1 MRRSVQLAAVLLT
14 SALGVSAGVGA
25 GADDAIQAQRAAA
38 NDRYRDLMAEG
49 RNAEAV
55 AAGLDVVV
63 LTRQLHGEGSPEL
76 ASPLTNLATSQLRN
90 GDLRDAES
98 SYQAAI
104 DILVK
109 HEGFLSMRLVNPLLG
124 LGEAFVR
131 DEQFA
136 LATETY
142 ERALHI
148 NHVNEGLYNPDQGTI
163 RDGLTEGY
171 LGLQDLEMANLH
183 QDAQVFAKQRRLGAN
198 DPALVEAYTKLG
210 RWYDRSR
217 QPELARLAYQ
227 NAARLTE
234 SIEGEESPALV
245 DLLLETARTYRDQAL
260 LPADPD
266 STQSPANLLALSGV
280 TLKKA
285 LEAAKGADPPDPAL
299 VARVNVE
306 LGDLNLVWGKR
317 TTAMA
322 RYLDAWQVLSANP
335 ELEDERNGY
344 FAEPSRIFGP
354 AAPGIYPAPSR
365 NAPAPAGKNLE
376 PGFVVVRFDVDTSGR
391 VVAPTA
397 IEADPANLLEKQVTN
412 ALAKSL
418 YRPRFEDGA
427 PVVAAGLISRH
438 EFRYAPD
445 KLRKKDETPA
455 VEADQPLEQPT
466 SGDGS

>member
-1 MRRSVQLAAVLLT
+1 MRRSFRLAAVLLA
-14 SALGVSAGVGA
+14 SVLGGGA
-25 GADDAIQAQRAAA
+25 GADDVIQAQRAAA
-38 NDRYRDLMAEG
+38 HDRYRDLLAEG
-49 RNAEAV
+49 RNTEAV
-55 AAGLDVVV
+55 AAGLDVVM
-63 LTRQLHGEGSPEL
+63 LTKQLHGEASPEL
-76 ASPLTNLATSQLRN
+76 ASPLTNLATAQLRN

-124 LGEAFVR
+124 LGEAYVR
-131 DEQFA
+131 DGQYA

-148 NHVNEGLYNPDQGTI
+148 NHVNEGLYNPDQVAI

-171 LGLQDLEMANLH
+171 LGLLDLEMANLH
-183 QDAQVFAKQRRLGAN
+183 QDAQVYAKQRRLDAN

-210 RWYDRSR
+210 RWYDRSK

-227 NAARLTE
+227 SAARLTE
-234 SIEGEESPALV
+234 TIDGEESPALV
-245 DLLLETARTYRDQAL
+245 DLMLELARTYRDQAL
-260 LPADPD
+260 LPANPD
-266 STQSPANLLALSGV
+266 SSQSPANLLALSGV

-285 LEAAKGADPPDPAL
+285 LNAAEAADPPDPAQL
-299 VARVNVE
+299 ARVHVE

-317 TTAMA
+317 NSAMA
-322 RYLDAWQVLSANP
+322 RYRDAWQALSANP
-335 ELEDERNGY
+335 DLEDERNGY

-354 AAPGIYPAPSR
+354 VAPGIYPEPSR
-365 NAPAPAGKNLE
+365 KAPAPAGKRLE
-376 PGFVVVRFDVDTSGR
+376 PGFVVVRFDVDASGR
-391 VVAPTA
+391 VVAPTV
-397 IEADPANLLEKQVTN
+397 IEADPANLIEEQVAD

-418 YRPRFEDGA
+418 FRPRIVDGA
-427 PVVAAGLISRH
+427 PVVAAGLIARH

-445 KLRKKDETPA
+445 RLEKKDGEPA
-455 VEADQPLEQPT
+455 DRADQPLEQPT